1 VAGWYKT
8 FSKEYSSVKTDSN
21 IVAVSAVFLV
31 IGAVAGGAL
40 TFEYMQ
46 SEIDNLNDRVD
57 SLESSANVVKLN
69 YTDNSGLSDL
79 FNSVDQS
86 AVYIRAY
93 GTGGS
98 QGSGFIY
105 NEDGY
110 IVTNAH
116 VVQDADRV
124 EVGFLDGSTRRARI
138 VGTDP
143 YTDLAVLKVNK
154 RGLEP
159 LELADSSKVEV
170 GQRAVA
176 IGNPFGLRSSMTSGI
191 ISQKG
196 RSLRTQGGFSTP
208 NVLQTDAAINPGN
221 SGGPLMNLRGEV
233 VGVNTA
239 IETNTGTFSGVG
251 FAIPSNT
258 VKNVVP
264 SLIEDE
270 NYQHPWLGV
279 SGIDVNPEIADR
291 MDLENT
297 TGFLVVDVVE
307 DSPADRAGLRAGNR
321 TEEING
327 NPVRLG
333 GDVIT
338 GINGEKMRGINDIL
352 LYLSRETEVDQEVN
366 LTVIR
371 DGEKLDVPVT
381 LGARSDR

>member
-1 VAGWYKT
+1 MAGWYKT

-31 IGAVAGGAL
+31 IGAAAGGAL

-46 SEIDNLNDRVD
+46 SEINSLNERLDD
-57 SLESSANVVKLN
+57 LESSANVVRLN
-69 YTDNSGLSDL
+69 YTENTGLSTL
-79 FNSVDQS
+79 FQSVDQS
-86 AVYIRAY
+86 AVYVRAY
-93 GTGGS
+93 GADNS

-105 NEDGY
+105 SEDGY

-138 VGTDP
+138 IGTDP
-143 YTDLAVLKVNK
+143 YTDLAVLKVSK
-154 RGLEP
+154 SGLEP
-159 LELADSSKVEV
+159 LELADSSEVQV
-170 GQRAVA
+170 GQKAVA

-239 IETNTGTFSGVG
+239 IESSTGTFSGVG

-264 SLIEDE
+264 SLIEDQDH
-270 NYQHPWLGV
+270 QHPWIGV
-279 SGIDVNPEIADR
+279 SGVDVSPEIADR

-307 DSPADRAGLRAGNR
+307 DSPADQAGIRPGNR
-321 TEEING
+321 TENING
-327 NPVRLG
+327 NPVNLG

-338 GINGEKMRGINDIL
+338 AINGEKMRGINDIL

-366 LTVIR
+366 VTVIR
-371 DGEKLDVPVT
+371 EGERVDIPLT
-381 LGARSDR
+381 LGARSDQ

>member
-8 FSKEYSSVKTDSN
+8 FSKEFTPVKPDSS

-31 IGAVAGGAL
+31 VGAVAGGAV
-40 TFEYMQ
+40 TFDYMN
-46 SEIDNLNDRVD
+46 SELDRLNDRVD
-57 SLESSANVVKLN
+57 DLERSANIVQLN
-69 YTDNSGLSDL
+69 YTDNSGLSEL

-93 GTGGS
+93 GAEGS
-98 QGSGFIY
+98 QGSGFVY
-105 NEDGY
+105 SGDGY

-116 VVQDADRV
+116 VVEGAERV
-124 EVGFLDGSTRRARI
+124 EVGFIDGSTRRATI

-159 LELADSSKVEV
+159 LELGDSSEVQV

-221 SGGPLMNLRGEV
+221 SGGPLLNVQGEV
-233 VGVNTA
+233 IGVNTA
-239 IETNTGTFSGVG
+239 IESSTGTFSGVG

-264 SLIEDE
+264 SLIDDQ
-270 NYQHPWLGV
+270 NHQHPWLGV
-279 SGIDVNPEIADR
+279 SGVDVNPEIADR
-291 MDLENT
+291 MELENT

-307 DSPADRAGLRAGNR
+307 DSPAYQAGIQAGNE
-321 TEEING
+321 TENING
-327 NPVRLG
+327 NPINLG
-333 GDVIT
+333 GDVII
-338 GINGEKMRGINDIL
+338 GINGDNVRGINDIL
-352 LYLSRETEVDQEVN
+352 LYLSRETEVGQEVN
-366 LTVIR
+366 VTVIR
-371 DGEKLDVPVT
+371 NEEKMSIPVT

>member
-31 IGAVAGGAL
+31 IGAAAGGAL

-46 SEIDNLNDRVD
+46 SEINSLNERLDD
-57 SLESSANVVKLN
+57 LESSANVVRLN
-69 YTDNSGLSDL
+69 YTENTGLSTL
-79 FNSVDQS
+79 FQSVDQS
-86 AVYIRAY
+86 AVYVRAY
-93 GTGGS
+93 GADNS

-105 NEDGY
+105 SEDGY

-138 VGTDP
+138 IGTDP
-143 YTDLAVLKVNK
+143 YTDLAVLKVSK
-154 RGLEP
+154 SGLEP
-159 LELADSSKVEV
+159 LELADSSEVQV
-170 GQRAVA
+170 GQKAVA

-239 IETNTGTFSGVG
+239 IESSTGTFSGVG

-264 SLIEDE
+264 SLIEDQDH
-270 NYQHPWLGV
+270 QHPWIGV
-279 SGIDVNPEIADR
+279 SGVDVSPEIADR

-307 DSPADRAGLRAGNR
+307 DSPADQAGIRPGNR
-321 TEEING
+321 TENING
-327 NPVRLG
+327 NPVNLG

-338 GINGEKMRGINDIL
+338 AINGEKMRGINDIL

-366 LTVIR
+366 VTVIR
-371 DGEKLDVPVT
+371 EGERVDIPLT
-381 LGARSDR
+381 LGARSDQ

>member
-1 VAGWYKT
+1 MAGWYKT

-31 IGAVAGGAL
+31 IGATAGGAL

-46 SEIDNLNDRVD
+46 SEINSLNERVD
-57 SLESSANVVKLN
+57 DLESSANVVRLN
-69 YTDNSGLSDL
+69 YTENTGLSTL
-79 FNSVDQS
+79 FQSVDQS
-86 AVYIRAY
+86 AVYVRAY
-93 GTGGS
+93 GTDNS

-105 NEDGY
+105 SEDGY

-138 VGTDP
+138 IGTDP
-143 YTDLAVLKVNK
+143 YTDLAVLKVSK
-154 RGLEP
+154 SGLEP
-159 LELADSSKVEV
+159 LELADSSEVQV
-170 GQRAVA
+170 GQKAVA

-239 IETNTGTFSGVG
+239 IESSTGTFSGVG

-258 VKNVVP
+258 VRNVVP
-264 SLIEDE
+264 SLIEDQDH
-270 NYQHPWLGV
+270 QHPWIGV
-279 SGIDVNPEIADR
+279 SGVDVSPEIADR

-307 DSPADRAGLRAGNR
+307 DSPADQAGIRPGNR
-321 TEEING
+321 TENING
-327 NPVRLG
+327 NPVNLG

-338 GINGEKMRGINDIL
+338 AINGEKMRGINDIL

-366 LTVIR
+366 VTVIR
-371 DGEKLDVPVT
+371 EGERVDIPLT
-381 LGARSDR
+381 LGARSDQ

>member
-1 VAGWYKT
+1 VWYKT
-8 FSKEYSSVKTDSN
+8 FSDDGLVMDIDSKTVSVS
-21 IVAVSAVFLV
+21 VLFLV
-31 IGAVAGGAL
+31 IGTVLGGAV
-40 TFEYMQ
+40 TFQYMN
-46 SEIDNLNDRVD
+46 SEIQNLDNRLED
-57 SLESSANVVKLN
+57 LESSANVVRLN
-69 YTDNSGLSDL
+69 YTEDTGLSSL

-98 QGSGFIY
+98 QGSGFVY
-105 NEDGY
+105 NEEGY

-116 VVQDADRV
+116 VVEDADRV
-124 EVGFLDGSTRRARI
+124 EVGFIDGSTRRARI

-143 YTDLAVLKVNK
+143 YTDLAVLKVSK
-154 RGLEP
+154 SGLEP
-159 LELADSSKVEV
+159 LELADSSDVKV
-170 GQRAVA
+170 GQKAVA

-258 VKNVVP
+258 VSNVVP
-264 SLIEDE
+264 SLIEDGDH
-270 NYQHPWLGV
+270 NHPWLGV
-279 SGIDVNPEIADR
+279 SGVDVSPEIADR
-291 MDLENT
+291 MSLENT

-307 DSPADRAGLRAGNR
+307 DSPAARAGLRAGNR
-321 TEEING
+321 TEQING

-333 GDVIT
+333 GDVIVA
-338 GINGEKMRGINDIL
+338 INGDEMRGINDIL
-352 LYLSRETEVDQEVN
+352 LYLSRQTEVDQEVN
-366 LTVIR
+366 VTVIR
-371 DGEKLDVPVT
+371 DGEKVDVPVT
-381 LGARSDR
+381 LGARSDQ

>member
-1 VAGWYKT
+1 M
-8 FSKEYSSVKTDSN
+8 KTDSN
-21 IVAVSAVFLV
+21 LITVSAVFLI
-31 IGAVAGGAL
+31 IGAVAGGAA
-40 TFEYMQ
+40 TFDYMQ

-69 YTDNSGLSDL
+69 YTENTGLTDI
-79 FNSVDQS
+79 FKSVDQS
-86 AVYIRAY
+86 TVYIRAY
-93 GTGGS
+93 GTDSS

-105 NEDGY
+105 NEEGH

-116 VVQDADRV
+116 VVQDAERV

-154 RGLEP
+154 KGLEP

-270 NYQHPWLGV
+270 KYQHPWLGV
-279 SGIDVNPEIADR
+279 SGIDVSPEIADR
-291 MDLENT
+291 MNLKNT

-307 DSPADRAGLRAGNR
+307 NSPADEAGLRAGNR

-333 GDVIT
+333 GDVIV
-338 GINGEKMRGINDIL
+338 GINDEQMRGINDIL

-366 LTVIR
+366 VTVIR
-371 DGEKLDVPVT
+371 DGEKIDIPVT

>member
-1 VAGWYKT
+1 VWYKT
-8 FSKEYSSVKTDSN
+8 FSGDGLVMDIDSKTVSVS
-21 IVAVSAVFLV
+21 VLFLV
-31 IGAVAGGAL
+31 IGTVLGGAV
-40 TFEYMQ
+40 TFQYMN
-46 SEIDNLNDRVD
+46 SEIQNLDNRLED
-57 SLESSANVVKLN
+57 LESSANVVRLN
-69 YTDNSGLSDL
+69 YTEDTGLSSL

-98 QGSGFIY
+98 QGSGFVY
-105 NEDGY
+105 NEEGY

-116 VVQDADRV
+116 VVEEADRV
-124 EVGFLDGSTRRARI
+124 EVGFIDGSTRRARI

-143 YTDLAVLKVNK
+143 YTDLAVLKVSK
-154 RGLEP
+154 SGLEP
-159 LELADSSKVEV
+159 LELADSSDVKV
-170 GQRAVA
+170 GQKAVA

-239 IETNTGTFSGVG
+239 IESNTGTFSGVG

-258 VKNVVP
+258 VSNVVP
-264 SLIEDE
+264 SLIEDGDH
-270 NYQHPWLGV
+270 NHPWLGV
-279 SGIDVNPEIADR
+279 SGVDVSPEIADR
-291 MDLENT
+291 MSLENT

-307 DSPADRAGLRAGNR
+307 DSPAARAGLRAGNE
-321 TEEING
+321 TEQING

-333 GDVIT
+333 GDVIVA
-338 GINGEKMRGINDIL
+338 INGDEMRGINDIL

-366 LTVIR
+366 VTVIR
-371 DGEKLDVPVT
+371 DGEKVDLPVA
-381 LGARSDR
+381 LGARSDQ